1 MSGPIVKSC
10 ACGRTFTAHTWKL
23 LAKVGHH
30 RDFVEKLELRNCP
43 CGSTIARVTRRF
55 MRAEPNVLILLNRLN
70 YGGHKARAALRTL
83 RVMGIVAPGSRE
95 IIAPRFR
102 HDVRAYSTRASVRK
116 VEVETAP

>member
-43 CGSTIARVTRRF
+43 CGSTIAMVVRRY
-55 MRAEPNVLILLNRLN
+55 MRDPDVGLLLRRTE
-70 YGGHKARAALRTL
+70 YGGRKARAALRTL

-116 VEVETAP
+116 VEVETAS